1 MNYSSLRYYIEIY
14 FYPMECVTWQH
25 QNWLGRDRLSKKRVK
40 KSFLLLLK
48 LLHMNDLEI
57 VVN

>member
-25 QNWLGRDRLSKKRVK
+25 QNWLGRDRLSKKGKEVFPVAPK
-40 KSFLLLLK
+40 IIAY
-48 LLHMNDLEI
+48 E
-57 VVN
+57 